1 MSEKNCKVILL
12 GESSV
17 GKSSILQRFTKD
29 EFKDVL
35 VSTVSEYYTE
45 KKLDINGIEVNLE
58 IWDTAGQERYR
69 TLVRNYYKGSKAAIL
84 VYDISQKITFDELKN
99 YWYKEIKE
107 NCPDISMLFNI
118 YFNYLFSFGCCGE

>member
-45 KKLDINGIEVNLE
+45 KKLDINGIEVSLE

-99 YWYKEIKE
+99 YWYKEVQE
-107 NCPDISMLFNI
+107 NTENVKGKKKFFIFLKKNF
-118 YFNYLFSFGCCGE
+118 

>member
-45 KKLDINGIEVNLE
+45 KKLDINGIEVSLE

-118 YFNYLFSFGCCGE
+118 YFNYSFSFGCCGE

>member
-1 MSEKNCKVILL
+1 MSENVCKVILL

-17 GKSSILQRFTKD
+17 GKSSIIQRFIKD

-45 KKLDINGIEVNLE
+45 KKLDINGIQVSLE

-118 YFNYLFSFGCCGE
+118 YFLFSFGYCWE

>member
-45 KKLDINGIEVNLE
+45 KKLDINGIEVILE

>member
-1 MSEKNCKVILL
+1 M
-12 GESSV
+12 
-17 GKSSILQRFTKD
+17 
-29 EFKDVL
+29 
-35 VSTVSEYYTE
+35 
-45 KKLDINGIEVNLE
+45 E

>member
-17 GKSSILQRFTKD
+17 GKSSILQRYTKD

-45 KKLDINGIEVNLE
+45 KKLDINGIEVILE

-69 TLVRNYYKGSKAAIL
+69 TLIRNYYKGSKAAIL

>member
-1 MSEKNCKVILL
+1 MKENNCKVILL

-17 GKSSILQRFTKD
+17 GKSSIIQRFIKD

-45 KKLDINGIEVNLE
+45 KKLEINGVEVNLE

-99 YWYKEIKE
+99 YWYKEMKD
-107 NCPDISMLFNI
+107 NCPEISMLLNI
-118 YFNYLFSFGCCGE
+118 YFNILFSPGCCGE

>member
-1 MSEKNCKVILL
+1 MNENNCKVILL

-17 GKSSILQRFTKD
+17 GKSSIIQRFTKD

-35 VSTVSEYYTE
+35 VSTVSEYFTE
-45 KKLDINGIEVNLE
+45 KKLEINGTQVNLE

-99 YWYKEIKE
+99 YWYKEMKN
-107 NCPDISMLFNI
+107 NCPDISMLLNI
-118 YFNYLFSFGCCGE
+118 YFNILFSFGCCWE